1 MRKQYSANQG
11 LAIFFNAKNYH
22 PFLSFLDYFYN
33 TNDRKKNQKCLIP

>member
-11 LAIFFNAKNYH
+11 PAIFFKTENYH

-33 TNDRKKNQKCLIP
+33 TNDRKKDQKCLIP